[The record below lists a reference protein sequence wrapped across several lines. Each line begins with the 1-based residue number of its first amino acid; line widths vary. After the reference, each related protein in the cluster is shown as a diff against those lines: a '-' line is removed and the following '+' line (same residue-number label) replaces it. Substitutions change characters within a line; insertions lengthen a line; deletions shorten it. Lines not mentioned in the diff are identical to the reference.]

1 MENSILGQRVRIEKM
16 MYFVFSANED
26 KKYTAVFR
34 AKF

>member
-1 MENSILGQRVRIEKM
+1 MQFPLNKDKDMLNA
-16 MYFVFSANED
+16 ANED